1 MNRDDVY
8 ELIDGE
14 RDYQD
19 ALPSTRTDGR
29 EHTVGEYMI
38 MMQYYMAKAVEG
50 WTMTPSDQKALDNIR
65 KIAAICVHCMED
77 YDTPPR
83 QIKEI

>member
-19 ALPSTRTDGR
+19 SLPSTRTDGR

-38 MMQYYMAKAVEG
+38 MLQYYMNKAVEV
-50 WTMTPSDQKALDNIR
+50 WTMTPSDVEALNNIR
-65 KIAAICVHCMED
+65 KIAGICVHCMED
-77 YDTPPR
+77 YDAPAR
-83 QIKEI
+83 VRNA